1 MTHLQDLLLE
11 FIYVG
16 QALSTDQSVNKWP
29 MFNGYYLGSVIIIIN
44 GRIKTS

>member
-1 MTHLQDLLLE
+1 MHLEDLLSE

-16 QALSTDQSVNKWP
+16 QAPSTDQSVNKWP
-29 MFNGYYLGSVIIIIN
+29 TFYGYYLGSVIIIIN